1 MSKVMTI
8 EWVENGWIVTKPTLL
23 GKKQTVYL
31 EMTALLNK
39 VLRDM
44 SNCLP
49 GERVEVIRP

>member
-23 GKKQTVYL
+23 GNKQTVYL
-31 EMTALLNK
+31 EMTALLNE

-44 SNCLP
+44 SNFLP